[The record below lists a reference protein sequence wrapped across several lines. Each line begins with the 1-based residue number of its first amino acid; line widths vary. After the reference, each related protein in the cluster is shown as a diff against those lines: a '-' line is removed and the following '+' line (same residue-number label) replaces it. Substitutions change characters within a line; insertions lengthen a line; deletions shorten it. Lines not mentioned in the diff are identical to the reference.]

1 MNMKNEMIPLTVANT
16 LDQSQKQRVEIPQN
30 ASLKQAIE
38 NLNLAPKGQFDI
50 YDATGSVISNSNA
63 AAHRDSTIYVGV
75 AKVAGGAG
83 IEFDDDWDEGIDF
96 DDIPIK
102 EAHLTLIMQDG
113 ARHNITPQPR
123 ETVMQV
129 VERAGLRPRDGSPL
143 EVRDNHQEVVSN
155 LMANDMIGRSFFVVP
170 QRIPGGGRFS
180 KRREDHPALVPQAI
194 IDQTTVF
201 TQPRG
206 RLEMGGLLIGHI
218 DHEGN
223 NVVVC
228 GFFPKQTEASP
239 GYCEFDGGALAM
251 AMDACDIANS
261 RCGGPHTPNIQ
272 IIGWIHTHPDIGIF
286 LSGIDVNTFGSLR
299 ANRPDGRFVAVVVDP
314 LREEHGV
321 FITEKAAQTTDARPA
336 GDKIKLSEDLEARY
350 NKFLTRM
357 RYFQNLKGKEALPFI
372 MPGLLYSH
380 RKALGD
386 EDDILEARFQTI
398 DILSRNSNNLHSKTI
413 PQIRSKF
420 KTLENDFSKTIAEQK
435 AEQKAEINLLRSE
448 LKKESNTLRG
458 FQNNQ
463 LNKLIELDATLREQF
478 DKELITLKA
487 LQNNQMKELTEQ
499 NISLRE
505 ELKKE
510 SNTRSALEQKITEI
524 SKQVEELP
532 RSNEELIADKQ
543 RLVEGT
549 EDGSSNQASKQHEN
563 PSVET
568 SNAANT
574 TDAPTPAPK
583 AMVDA

>member
-1 MNMKNEMIPLTVANT
+1 MNNEMIPLTVANT
-16 LDQSQKQRVEIPQN
+16 LDQSQKKRVEVPQN
-30 ASLKQAIE
+30 ASLKQAIQDMK
-38 NLNLAPKGQFDI
+38 LAPKGQFDI

-83 IEFDDDWDEGIDF
+83 IEFDDDWDEGVDF

-113 ARHNITPQPR
+113 ARHNINPQPR

-129 VERAGLRPRDGSPL
+129 VERAGLKPRDGSPL

-155 LMANDMIGRSFFVVP
+155 LIASDMIGRSFFVVP
-170 QRIPGGGRFS
+170 QRIPGGGKFS
-180 KRREDHPALVPQAI
+180 RRREDHPALVPQAI

-218 DHEGN
+218 DHKGN

-261 RCGGPHTPNIQ
+261 RCGGPHTPDIQ

-286 LSGIDVNTFGSLR
+286 LSGIDIDTFGSLR
-299 ANRPDGRFVAVVVDP
+299 ANRPDGRIVAVVVDP

-321 FITEKAAQTTDARPA
+321 FITEKAAQTKDAQPA

-398 DILSRNSNNLHSKTI
+398 DILSRNSNILHSKTI
-413 PQIRSKF
+413 PKIRDKF
-420 KTLENDFSKTIAEQK
+420 NSIQGDISKTK
-435 AEQKAEINLLRSE
+435 AEQTAQINLLRSE
-448 LKKESNTLRG
+448 LKKESNNLRG
-458 FQNNQ
+458 LQNNH
-463 LNKLIELDATLREQF
+463 LNKLIELDATLCEQF
-478 DKELITLKA
+478 NKELNTLKA

-510 SNTRSALEQKITEI
+510 SNTRSALEQQITEI
-524 SKQVEELP
+524 SKQVEELLQL
-532 RSNEELIADKQ
+532 NKELITDKQ
-543 RLVEGT
+543 RLVEET
-549 EDGSSNQASKQHEN
+549 EDGSSNKALKLPVSI
-563 PSVET
+563 PAET

>member
-16 LDQSQKQRVEIPQN
+16 LDQSQKKRVEVPQN
-30 ASLKQAIE
+30 ASLKQAIQDMK
-38 NLNLAPKGQFDI
+38 LAPKGQFDI

-83 IEFDDDWDEGIDF
+83 IEFDDDWDEGIDL

-113 ARHNITPQPR
+113 ARHNINPQPR

-129 VERAGLRPRDGSPL
+129 VERAGLKPRDGSPL

-155 LMANDMIGRSFFVVP
+155 LIASDMIGRSFFVVP
-170 QRIPGGGRFS
+170 QRIPGGGKYS

-218 DHEGN
+218 DHKGN

-251 AMDACDIANS
+251 AMDACDMANS
-261 RCGGPHTPNIQ
+261 RCGGPHTPDIQ

-413 PQIRSKF
+413 PQIQSKF
-420 KTLENDFSKTIAEQK
+420 NALQNDFSYTKGEQ
-435 AEQKAEINLLRSE
+435 AAQINLLRSE
-448 LKKESNTLRG
+448 LKKESITLRG
-458 FQNNQ
+458 LQNNQ
-463 LNKLIELDATLREQF
+463 LNKLIELDATLREKLK
-478 DKELITLKA
+478 KESNTLKA

-505 ELKKE
+505 ELKEE
-510 SNTRSALEQKITEI
+510 SNTRSALEKEMKVMREQFEKFQQTC
-524 SKQVEELP
+524 
-532 RSNEELIADKQ
+532 
-543 RLVEGT
+543 
-549 EDGSSNQASKQHEN
+549 EDGIEDNRLQIKQKLHCPIKFPIAIHSKASSEAG
-563 PSVET
+563 
-568 SNAANT
+568 AI
-574 TDAPTPAPK
+574 DAPELK
-583 AMVDA
+583 AKVDA

>member
-1 MNMKNEMIPLTVANT
+1 MNNEMIPLTVANT
-16 LDQSQKQRVEIPQN
+16 LDQSQKKRVEVPQN
-30 ASLKQAIE
+30 ASLKQAIQDMK
-38 NLNLAPKGQFDI
+38 LAPKGQFDI

-83 IEFDDDWDEGIDF
+83 IEFDDDWDEGIDL

-113 ARHNITPQPR
+113 ARHNINPQPR

-129 VERAGLRPRDGSPL
+129 VERAGLKPRDGSPL

-155 LMANDMIGRSFFVVP
+155 LIASDMIGRSFFVVP

-261 RCGGPHTPNIQ
+261 RCGGPHTPDIQ

-286 LSGIDVNTFGSLR
+286 LSGIDIDTFGSLR
-299 ANRPDGRFVAVVVDP
+299 ANRPDGRIVAVVVDP

-321 FITEKAAQTTDARPA
+321 FVTEKAAQLKDAQPA

-398 DILSRNSNNLHSKTI
+398 DILSRNSNNLHSKII
-413 PQIRSKF
+413 PQIQSKF
-420 KTLENDFSKTIAEQK
+420 NSLQNDFSKTIG
-435 AEQKAEINLLRSE
+435 EQKAEINLLRSE

-463 LNKLIELDATLREQF
+463 LNKLIELDATLCEQF
-478 DKELITLKA
+478 NKELNTLKA
-487 LQNNQMKELTEQ
+487 LQNNQMKELTGQ

-510 SNTRSALEQKITEI
+510 SNTRSAIEQQITEI
-524 SKQVEELP
+524 SKQVEELLQL
-532 RSNEELIADKQ
+532 NKELITDKQ
-543 RLVEGT
+543 RLVEET
-549 EDGSSNQASKQHEN
+549 EDGSSNKALKLPVSI
-563 PSVET
+563 PAET
-568 SNAANT
+568 SNAANI